1 MIRLHQYYEKQ
12 VTNAIEL
19 SSSHHFTD
27 ELLESRRNVLHQTLT
42 TLFAKMKQ
50 LSAVAYRHE
59 ILAEEVATADKIFSL
74 FEDHTDCIIKGSREV
89 IFGHKINLTGGKSN
103 ILLMVFNNR
112 AIPQLVITFVKHWII
127 LLSIMKSRLLL

>member
-19 SSSHHFTD
+19 SSSHRFTD
-27 ELLESRRNVLHQTLT
+27 ELLEGRRNDLHQTFT
-42 TLFAKMKQ
+42 TLLAKMKQ

-59 ILAEEVATADKIFSL
+59 MLAEEVATADKIFSL
-74 FEDHTDCIIKGSREV
+74 NEDHTDCIIKGSREV